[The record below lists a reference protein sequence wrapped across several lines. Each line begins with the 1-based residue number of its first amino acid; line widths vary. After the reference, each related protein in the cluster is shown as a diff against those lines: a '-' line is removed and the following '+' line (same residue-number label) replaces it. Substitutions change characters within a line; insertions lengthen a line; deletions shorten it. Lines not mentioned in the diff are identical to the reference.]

1 MTGGEI
7 ARLLESTIERLG
19 YELIDLEAKLGGK
32 GGLVR
37 LYIDKPDGVGIED
50 CERVSRQVSD
60 VLDVSEM
67 MNGQYTLEVSSPGMD
82 RTLFK
87 AAHYE
92 QNVGA
97 TVDVRLNFPFDGK
110 KRIVGMLAGYEND
123 EAIVQME
130 AEEYVLPIEFFGVT
144 LVSRSEALLYQ
155 GTAIMAEP
163 G

>member
-1 MTGGEI
+1 MNRKERDIETLLQTAVASQGCEI
-7 ARLLESTIERLG
+7 WGVELAQAGKHTRL
-19 YELIDLEAKLGGK
+19 
-32 GGLVR
+32 R

-110 KRIVGMLAGYEND
+110 KRIVGVLAGYEND

-130 AEEYVLPIEFFGVT
+130 AEEYVLPIENVQRARIVPSF
-144 LVSRSEALLYQ
+144 E
-155 GTAIMAEP
+155 
-163 G
+163 